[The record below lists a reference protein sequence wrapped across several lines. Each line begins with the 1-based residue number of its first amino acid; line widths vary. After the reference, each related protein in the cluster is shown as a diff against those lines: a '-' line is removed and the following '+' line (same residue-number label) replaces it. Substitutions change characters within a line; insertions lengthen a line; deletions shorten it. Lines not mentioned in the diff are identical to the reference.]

1 MPAAA
6 AGGSNGGGSDGGGG
20 GGRLNLLTPHH
31 QVPYPRGHVE
41 WSEPHAANWA
51 A

>member
-1 MPAAA
+1 MPAATA
-6 AGGSNGGGSDGGGG
+6 AGSDGGGG
-20 GGRLNLLTPHH
+20 SGRLDQLAPHH

-41 WSEPHAANWA
+41 WSEPHAAHWA

>member
-6 AGGSNGGGSDGGGG
+6 AGSNGGGSDGGGG

-31 QVPYPRGHVE
+31 QVPYPRGDVE

>member
-6 AGGSNGGGSDGGGG
+6 AAGSDGGGG
-20 GGRLNLLTPHH
+20 GGGGGGLNQLAPHH

-41 WSEPHAANWA
+41 WSEPNAAHWA